1 MKDTEFFK
9 KALGLQE
16 PWRVK
21 SVTMDMVAKRVEVEI
36 ECVEGTVWGEGG
48 ERLHIQGYEPRQWRH
63 LDTMQFETILKA
75 RVPRVKYPD
84 GHTEMVRV
92 PWAQPHGRFTLLFES
107 WAVEVLLACQS
118 VTSACELLDLDWGS
132 AQRIMDR
139 AVERGLVRR
148 SLEGIQR
155 VGMDEKSFGRGH
167 DYIGILNDL
176 DGSRVVEVTPGNDTE
191 SGRRL
196 WQALGKEQ
204 RGKVK
209 AAAMDMS
216 AGFAAATRL
225 EAPQAVIVY
234 DKFHVSALLNK
245 AVDLVRR
252 QEHRALSKEGDETLK
267 GTKQLWLFNPIHLSE
282 ERQAEFEKVL
292 KGNLKTSRAWL
303 VKENF
308 CGFWEQASRQQGA
321 GYFKKWYNHAIRT
334 RLEPIKKVARTLK
347 KHLDGLLNYFEHRIT
362 NAVSESINSR
372 IQALKANARG
382 FRSFGNYR
390 TRILFF
396 LGKLDMAQAA

>member
-1 MKDTEFFK
+1 MKDTEFFEQ
-9 KALGLQE
+9 ALGLVE
-16 PWRVK
+16 PWQVK
-21 SVTMDMVAKRVEVEI
+21 SVRMEVAARRVEVEL
-36 ECVEGTVWGEGG
+36 ECRKTVWAEGG
-48 ERLHIQGYEPRQWRH
+48 ARLHIQGYEQRTWRH
-63 LDTMQFETILKA
+63 LDTMQFETVLKA

-84 GHTEMVRV
+84 GHTEMVQV
-92 PWAQPHGRFTLLFES
+92 PWAAPHGRFTLLFES
-107 WAVEVLLACQS
+107 FAIEVLLACQS
-118 VTSACELLDLDWGS
+118 VSAACALLGLNWGS

-139 AVERGLVRR
+139 AVERGLARR
-148 SLEGIQR
+148 SLEGIER

-167 DYIGILNDL
+167 DYIGLLNDL
-176 DGSRVVEVTPGNDTE
+176 DGSRVVEVTPGHDTE

-196 WQALGKEQ
+196 WQALDQAQ
-204 RGKVK
+204 REKVQ

-225 EAPQAVIVY
+225 EAPQALIVY

-252 QEHRALSKEGDETLK
+252 QEHRRLSEEGDESLK
-267 GTKQLWLFNPIHLSE
+267 GTKQLWLYNPVNLSQERLAQFE
-282 ERQAEFEKVL
+282 EVL
-292 KGNLKTSRAWL
+292 QGNLKTSRAWL

-308 CGFWEQASRQQGA
+308 CGFWDQEGRWQGE
-321 GYFKKWYNHAIRT
+321 GYFKKWYHHAIRT

-347 KHLDGLLNYFEHRIT
+347 RHLEGLLNYFEHRIT
-362 NAVSESINSR
+362 NAASESINSR

-382 FRSFGNYR
+382 FREFDNYR

-396 LGKLDMAQAA
+396 LGKLHMAPTI

>member
-1 MKDTEFFK
+1 
-9 KALGLQE
+9 
-16 PWRVK
+16 
-21 SVTMDMVAKRVEVEI
+21 MDIELKRVEVEI
-36 ECVEGTVWGEGG
+36 ECMEGTVWGEGG

-63 LDTMQFETILKA
+63 LDTMQFETVLKA

-92 PWAQPHGRFTLLFES
+92 PWAQPHGRFTVLFES
-107 WAVEVLLACQS
+107 WAIEVLLASQS
-118 VTSACELLDLDWGS
+118 VNSACELLDLDWGS
-132 AQRIMDR
+132 AQRIMNR
-139 AVERGLVRR
+139 AVERGLARR
-148 SLEGIQR
+148 SLEGIEK
-155 VGMDEKSFGRGH
+155 VGMDEKSFRRGH
-167 DYIGILNDL
+167 DSIGILNDL
-176 DGSRVVEVTPGNDTE
+176 DGSRVVEVTAGNDTE

-196 WQALGKEQ
+196 WQALDKEQ

-216 AGFAAATRL
+216 AGFAAATRI

-234 DKFHVSALLNK
+234 DKFHVSALLSK
-245 AVDLVRR
+245 AVDLVHR
-252 QEHRALSKEGDETLK
+252 QEHRVLSKDGDERLK
-267 GTKQLWLFNPIHLSE
+267 GTKQLWLYNPIHMSE
-282 ERQAEFEKVL
+282 KRREQFEEVL
-292 KGNLKTSRAWL
+292 QGNLKTSRACL

-308 CGFWEQASRQQGA
+308 CGFWDQGGRWQGA

-347 KHLDGLLNYFEHRIT
+347 KHLDGLLNYFAYPIT
-362 NAVSESINSR
+362 NAASEAVNSR

-382 FRSFGNYR
+382 FRSFENYR

-396 LGKLDMAQAA
+396 LGNLNMAQTA

>member
-1 MKDTEFFK
+1 MKDTEFFEQ
-9 KALGLQE
+9 ALGLVE
-16 PWRVK
+16 PWQVK
-21 SVTMDMVAKRVEVEI
+21 SVRMEVAARRVEVEL
-36 ECVEGTVWGEGG
+36 ECRKTVWAEGG
-48 ERLHIQGYEPRQWRH
+48 ARLHIQGYEQRTWRH
-63 LDTMQFETILKA
+63 LDTMQFETVLKA

-84 GHTEMVRV
+84 GHTEMVQV
-92 PWAQPHGRFTLLFES
+92 PWAAPHGRFPLLFES
-107 WAVEVLLACQS
+107 FAIEVRLACQS
-118 VTSACELLDLDWGS
+118 VRAACALLGLNWGS

-139 AVERGLVRR
+139 AVERGLARR
-148 SLEGIQR
+148 SLEGIER

-167 DYIGILNDL
+167 DYIGLLNDL
-176 DGSRVVEVTPGNDTE
+176 DGSRVVEVTPGHDTE

-196 WQALGKEQ
+196 WQALDQAQ
-204 RGKVK
+204 REKVQ

-225 EAPQAVIVY
+225 EAPQALIVY

-252 QEHRALSKEGDETLK
+252 QEHRRLSEEGDESLK
-267 GTKQLWLFNPIHLSE
+267 GTKQLWLYNPVNLSQERLAQFE
-282 ERQAEFEKVL
+282 EVL
-292 KGNLKTSRAWL
+292 QGNPKTSRAWL

-308 CGFWEQASRQQGA
+308 CGFWDQEGRWQGE
-321 GYFKKWYNHAIRT
+321 GYFKKWYHHAIRT

-347 KHLDGLLNYFEHRIT
+347 RHLEGLLNYFEHRIT
-362 NAVSESINSR
+362 NAASESINSR

-382 FRSFGNYR
+382 FREFDNYR

-396 LGKLDMAQAA
+396 LGKLHMAPTI